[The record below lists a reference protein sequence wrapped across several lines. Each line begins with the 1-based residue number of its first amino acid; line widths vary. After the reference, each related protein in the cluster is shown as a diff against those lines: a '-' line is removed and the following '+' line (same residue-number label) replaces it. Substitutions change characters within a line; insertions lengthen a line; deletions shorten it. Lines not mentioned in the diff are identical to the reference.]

1 MRYCGTVLF
10 HPCLEQ
16 MIPPVPPQELLASN
30 LENCKANL
38 KTCDTDL
45 GVINDNITTI
55 EVSQSRVWNHDV
67 ERRRVSG
74 AAAAAGSSS

>member
-1 MRYCGTVLF
+1 MSFNLGQSL
-10 HPCLEQ
+10 
-16 MIPPVPPQELLASN
+16 QELLANN

-38 KTCDTDL
+38 KTCDHDL

-67 ERRRVSG
+67 EKRRLAGKS
-74 AAAAAGSSS
+74 AAAAGGSS